1 MSSPQSSANVQNRS
15 GKQPRIAVIGGGIA
29 GVTAAWQLRR
39 KLGPDARILLSEAYD
54 RLGGK
59 LKTVRFA
66 NGPVDMGAE
75 AFLGV
80 QQSFLDLIEA
90 VGLTDQLRRPSA
102 ARSSFFVD
110 GKLVDI
116 PRETLMGIPGSGD
129 TVKEILS
136 DADRARLDAE
146 RDGQPMTWQRG
157 DDATVGQLV
166 EARLGKAVV
175 DSVVSPL
182 LGGVYSCSAYD
193 LGVRSALPQL
203 AAALDRA
210 GEDGQGFYLLDVINE
225 LLEQRASAAAQ
236 RKKLGTTSVNGSPF
250 VSFVGGYRSLIEEMM
265 KQARPE
271 LILNTPVEEIGRTGD
286 GRWSIDPLGLVDAV
300 IVATPAPTASVL
312 LQDVAPMA
320 SELLDTVELSSSAVV
335 GMRFASDHG
344 LPERSGVLLGA
355 DAPTE
360 AKAFTFSSRKWPHL
374 GDRGGAFVRASYG
387 TKAEPWYVEA
397 TDRALISYAM
407 DDLYRVTGESKTP
420 QEFFVQRWYG
430 GLPCYGIQH
439 LDRMAEVQRNIAG
452 IPGLALAGA
461 MLNGVGVPATAETGT
476 EAADKISGEFS

>member
-1 MSSPQSSANVQNRS
+1 
-15 GKQPRIAVIGGGIA
+15 
-29 GVTAAWQLRR
+29 
-39 KLGPDARILLSEAYD
+39 
-54 RLGGK
+54 
-59 LKTVRFA
+59 
-66 NGPVDMGAE
+66 
-75 AFLGV
+75 
-80 QQSFLDLIEA
+80 
-90 VGLTDQLRRPSA
+90 
-102 ARSSFFVD
+102 
-110 GKLVDI
+110 
-116 PRETLMGIPGSGD
+116 
-129 TVKEILS
+129 
-136 DADRARLDAE
+136 
-146 RDGQPMTWQRG
+146 
-157 DDATVGQLV
+157 
-166 EARLGKAVV
+166 
-175 DSVVSPL
+175 
-182 LGGVYSCSAYD
+182 
-193 LGVRSALPQL
+193 
-203 AAALDRA
+203 
-210 GEDGQGFYLLDVINE
+210 
-225 LLEQRASAAAQ
+225 
-236 RKKLGTTSVNGSPF
+236 
-250 VSFVGGYRSLIEEMM
+250 
-265 KQARPE
+265 
-271 LILNTPVEEIGRTGD
+271 
-286 GRWSIDPLGLVDAV
+286 
-300 IVATPAPTASVL
+300 
-312 LQDVAPMA
+312 MA

-461 MLNGVGVPATAETGT
+461 MLNGVGVPATAETGA